1 MPFTYNLSYIRTGL
15 SKQVSFQG
23 DKRPGD
29 WAIENFLL
37 TPSGF
42 MWPKVT
48 TKRPSFTTR
57 LRTSL
62 NARGVRIVIRW
73 PTTRV
78 RP

>member
-1 MPFTYNLSYIRTGL
+1 MSASLCAGQVSNSVEAHNVRLCADTTLTGL

-23 DKRPGD
+23 DTRPGD

-48 TKRPSFTTR
+48 TKSLSFTTR
-57 LRTSL
+57 L
-62 NARGVRIVIRW
+62 
-73 PTTRV
+73 
-78 RP
+78 